1 MACPTPTRA
10 IRTSSLFIAL
20 FAVAS
25 CGRSVT
31 TTTTAPPVQQDPR
44 MAAVNVDVGPMF
56 THITR
61 YRPGQPHSHLRPAR
75 EAGRQV
81 TVQIAALGT
90 SIDIDPARGPQG
102 FRVIG
107 TLENR
112 DTRYTEA
119 EFGLKPSTRYLI
131 WVAPGPVNSKNNSR
145 TRWGLLEYPRTR
157 TGVFPSQPIGYV
169 EECERHAQPAGRLSD
184 VDFKPLSMCNAN
196 PGLQAPMPGPQPPW
210 FPCPAGCCSMVV
222 RSF

>member
-1 MACPTPTRA
+1 MARPAPIDA
-10 IRTSSLFIAL
+10 IRSFLIIAL
-20 FAVAS
+20 LVSAA
-25 CGRSVT
+25 CGRWGT
-31 TTTTAPPVQQDPR
+31 TTSTTTPPVQQDPR
-44 MAAVNVDVGPMF
+44 MATVFVDVEPML
-56 THITR
+56 THINR
-61 YRPGQPHSHLRPAR
+61 YRPGPPHSHLRPAR

-81 TVQIAALGT
+81 TVLIGALGT
-90 SIDIDPARGPQG
+90 SIDIDPRNGPEG

-112 DTRYTEA
+112 DPRYTEA

-157 TGVFPSQPIGYV
+157 EGVFPSQPIGYV
-169 EECERHAQPAGRLSD
+169 EECERHAHPAGRLSD
-184 VDFKPLSMCNAN
+184 LDFKDLAMCNAN
-196 PGLQAPMPGPQPPW
+196 PELQSPRGRPQQPW
-210 FPCPAGCCSMVV
+210 FPCSSGCCSMVI